1 MAGMVRTICLSH
13 ESFPFPFTFQTDLVH
28 VCQTTPH
35 VLPNDTSVAARSG
48 GGAAEAAGV
57 ADQVDVHIG
66 TLSKAAGAHG
76 GFVACRSDLRALLVT
91 RGRPGVF
98 STALPA
104 PVVAAASAAL
114 RVAAKAGALHE
125 RFSGNSALVVNQ
137 QSLGHAVHHEGGRR
151 RYLVALSVCPVSN
164 V

>member
-1 MAGMVRTICLSH
+1 M
-13 ESFPFPFTFQTDLVH
+13 PTFMPTYLWKMH
-28 VCQTTPH
+28 SIKGRSPT
-35 VLPNDTSVAARSG
+35 LANSTSGAARSG

-57 ADQVDVHIG
+57 ADQVDLHIG

-76 GFVACRSDLRALLVT
+76 GFIACSSAMRALLVT

-114 RVAAKAGALHE
+114 RVAAEAGPSSHD
-125 RFSGNSALVVNQ
+125 
-137 QSLGHAVHHEGGRR
+137 
-151 RYLVALSVCPVSN
+151 SVR
-164 V
+164 